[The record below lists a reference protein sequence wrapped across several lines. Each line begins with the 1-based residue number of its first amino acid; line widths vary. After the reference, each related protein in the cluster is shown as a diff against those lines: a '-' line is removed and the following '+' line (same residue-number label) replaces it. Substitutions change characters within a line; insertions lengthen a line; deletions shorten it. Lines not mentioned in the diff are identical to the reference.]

1 MVFCL
6 GYGKIRFMYII
17 KDEDSLTFILSEKP
31 FRNYRIMEMALFTL
45 KTITTEI
52 VKVNHVYY
60 FSTTI
65 EEILSI

>member
-31 FRNYRIMEMALFTL
+31 FRNYRIMEMALL
-45 KTITTEI
+45 KTITIEI
-52 VKVNHVYY
+52 VKVKHVYY

-65 EEILSI
+65 EEMLSI

>member
-31 FRNYRIMEMALFTL
+31 FRNYRIMEMTLL
-45 KTITTEI
+45 KTITIEI

>member
-31 FRNYRIMEMALFTL
+31 FRNYRIMEMALFPL